1 MAAFF
6 DREERCAGGF
16 DVGGGHKAPSG
27 DRLLLGADA
36 LRLGWPSSRVA
47 GAVEQQRT
55 RCGEAAVAESASD
68 VTTMHLL
75 LMEDR
80 AMDLHGKH

>member
-1 MAAFF
+1 MLMSEAVAK
-6 DREERCAGGF
+6 RPA
-16 DVGGGHKAPSG
+16 VTTYSSAH
-27 DRLLLGADA
+27 A